1 MILKRLYSE
10 PEVFKTVNFIIGI
23 NYIFGAKAVGP
34 AVEFKDSLNGIG
46 KSAFLDLI
54 DFTLLSTFNKQS
66 SKRLYAAYKSNI
78 LSGVFI
84 ILDFE
89 VENIKYSIKRSFD
102 EPSTVYFSIS
112 GSEFEEYQI
121 NNLKPRLCD
130 IIFKRNYEGH
140 YSDKWL
146 RKLLPFYIKIQ
157 DPDKEPFIN
166 PIKYIQ
172 EAKEVELNNY
182 HFFLLDINNKY
193 SYQNLQVQT
202 DYNKIDKTLK
212 EANQLISETY
222 GSKVLSE
229 IDSKLR
235 SLTLETEK
243 LEKSIHLFKLSEK
256 YKIDEEQ
263 ANNLTGKIK
272 NLWLDNSS
280 DELKVKSYEDSL
292 HLDIKITS
300 NKISRIYSELND
312 LLGQRIEKTLS
323 QAIDFRKNLVESR
336 REFIFEEIERIKS
349 VISARSIEIDKLEN
363 KRAEIFKFLKA
374 KKAIKDLSE
383 AHFELNKRKEEIAS
397 LESRVRLVKDLQK
410 EKLQINQRVN
420 ELEQLILEFKDSIQQ
435 QELDFVRI
443 LTSIY
448 NSLYPE
454 LDKNT
459 IFDITPNL
467 KSDAKI
473 QFTILPNNE
482 MLSKGRNQ
490 GRTLIYDLSVLFHS
504 IEKNIKAPRFLI
516 HDGIFDGVDKT
527 HFIELVKFLE
537 DKKLSGYEFQYLIT
551 LNEEGTLSDKFA
563 DADLV
568 NPANIENEA
577 ILVLSSNSK
586 LFNQDF

>member
-10 PEVFKTVNFIIGI
+10 PAVFEEVKFVIGI
-23 NYIFGAKAVGP
+23 NYIFGAKTVGP
-34 AVEFKDSLNGIG
+34 DVAIKNSLNGIG
-46 KSAFLDLI
+46 KSTFLDLI
-54 DFTLLSTFNKQS
+54 DFALLSSFSKQS
-66 SKRLYAAYKSNI
+66 SKRLFAAYKEKI
-78 LSGVFI
+78 LSDVSI

-89 VENIKYSIKRSFD
+89 VEDVQYVIKRSFD
-102 EPSTVYFSIS
+102 NPSMVNFSIS
-112 GSEFEEYQI
+112 GSAFEEYQV
-121 NNLKPRLCD
+121 NNFKPRLCD
-130 IIFKRNYEGH
+130 IIFRRNYEGH

-146 RKLLPFYIKIQ
+146 RKLLPFFIKIQ
-157 DPDKEPFIN
+157 DPAKEPFIN
-166 PIKYIQ
+166 PIKYTQ

-182 HFFLLDINNKY
+182 HFFLLGINNKY

-202 DYNKIDKTLK
+202 DFNKIDKTLK

-222 GSKVLSE
+222 GSKALSE

-243 LEKSIHLFKLSEK
+243 LDNSIKLFKLSEK
-256 YKIDEEQ
+256 YRIDEQQ
-263 ANNLTGKIK
+263 ANYLTEKIK
-272 NLWLDNSS
+272 NLWLDNSY
-280 DELKVKSYEDSL
+280 DEQKLKNYENSL
-292 HLDIKITS
+292 NLDIKITS
-300 NKISRIYSELND
+300 NKIARIYSELND
-312 LLGQRIEKTLS
+312 LLGKQIQKTLS
-323 QAIDFRKNLVESR
+323 DAIEFRKNLVESR
-336 REFIFEEIERIKS
+336 REFIIDEIERIKS
-349 VISARSIEIDKLEN
+349 VISSRSIEIDKLED

-383 AHFELNKRKEEIAS
+383 AHYTLSKKKEEIS
-397 LESRVRLVKDLQK
+397 TLESRVRLVKDLQK

-420 ELEQLILEFKDSIQQ
+420 ELEQKILEFKDSIQQ

-443 LTSIY
+443 FTSVY

-454 LDKNT
+454 LDKDT

-504 IEKNIKAPRFLI
+504 IDKNIKSPRFLI

-527 HFIELVKFLE
+527 HFIELVKFLGN
-537 DKKLSGYEFQYLIT
+537 KKLSGYKFQYFIT

-563 DADLV
+563 DADIV
-568 NPANIENEA
+568 NPDNIKNEA
-577 ILVLSSNSK
+577 VLVLSSISK
-586 LFNQDF
+586 LFKKDF

>member
-1 MILKRLYSE
+1 MILKKLYSE
-10 PEVFKTVNFIIGI
+10 PQLFKPVNFVIGI
-23 NYIFGAKAVGP
+23 NYIFGAKVVGS
-34 AVEFKDSLNGIG
+34 VDEIKNSLNGIG

-54 DFTLLSTFNKQS
+54 DFALLSSFNKKS
-66 SKRLYAAYKSNI
+66 SKRLYAAYKADI
-78 LSGVFI
+78 LSGVSI

-89 VENIKYSIKRSFD
+89 IEKIKYSIKRSFD
-102 EPSTVYFSIS
+102 KPSEVYFSIS
-112 GSEFEEYQI
+112 GSDFEEYQI

-130 IIFKRNYEGH
+130 IIFKRNYDGH

-157 DPDKEPFIN
+157 DPEKEPFSN

-182 HFFLLDINNKY
+182 HFYLLDINNKY

-202 DYNKIDKTLK
+202 DLNKIDKTLR

-243 LEKSIHLFKLSEK
+243 LEKSINLFKLSEK

-263 ANNLTGKIK
+263 ANDLTEKIK
-272 NLWLDNSS
+272 NLWLDNST
-280 DELKVKSYEDSL
+280 DEMKLKSYDESL
-292 HLDIKITS
+292 RLDIKITS
-300 NKISRIYSELND
+300 KKISRIYSELNE
-312 LLGQRIEKTLS
+312 LLGQQIEKTLT

-336 REFIFEEIERIKS
+336 REFIFEEMDRIKN
-349 VISARSIEIDKLEN
+349 VISDRSIEIDKLEN
-363 KRAEIFKFLKA
+363 RRAEIFKFLKA

-383 AHFELNKRKEEIAS
+383 AHFTLSKKKEEIAS

-420 ELEQLILEFKDSIQQ
+420 ELEQEILVFKDSIKQ

-443 LTSIY
+443 LTSVY

-454 LDKNT
+454 LIGNT

-490 GRTLIYDLSVLFHS
+490 GRTLVYDLSVLFHS
-504 IEKNIKAPRFLI
+504 IDKNIKAPRFLI

-527 HFIELVKFLE
+527 HFVELVKFLE
-537 DKKLSGYEFQYLIT
+537 DKKLSGYEFQYIIT
-551 LNEEGTLSDKFA
+551 LNEEGTLSQKFG
-563 DADLV
+563 DADIV
-568 NPANIENEA
+568 NPDNIENEA
-577 ILVLSSNSK
+577 VLVLSPNSK
-586 LFNQDF
+586 LFNKDF